1 MPTAR
6 SVSPDLEARILA
18 LAATVDGRPV
28 GSGSVSHLAGG
39 PESPDPPRG
48 WLSLVVWVPH
58 LPRSEANAGG
68 KRRAEIARKTAT
80 KEAVRRELPPAP
92 FGWPRPVRVRLTRC
106 GGKRLD
112 KDNLARSFKAVQDVL
127 AEWLGVDDGDPRAV
141 RWSYKQ
147 RPGYAGGVEIR
158 IGGQ

>member
-1 MPTAR
+1 MGIRANAE
-6 SVSPDLEARILA
+6 LESRILS

-28 GSGSVSHLAGG
+28 GSGSVSHLAEG
-39 PESPDPPRG
+39 PEIPAPPRG

-80 KEAVRRELPPAP
+80 KAAVRRELPPAP
-92 FGWPRPVRVRLTRC
+92 FDWPRPVRVRLTRC

-141 RWSYKQ
+141 QWVYRG
-147 RPGYAGGVEIR
+147 RPAYDGDRGIEIT